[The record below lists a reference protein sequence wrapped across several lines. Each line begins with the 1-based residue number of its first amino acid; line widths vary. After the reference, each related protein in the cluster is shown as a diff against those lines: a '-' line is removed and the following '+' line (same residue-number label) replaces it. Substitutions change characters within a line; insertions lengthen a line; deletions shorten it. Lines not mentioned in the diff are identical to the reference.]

1 MTRMTVNRRSLEK
14 RMARLETVFRPV
26 LKRPPTEADLAF
38 TWALG
43 KLLETM
49 DQKHARI
56 VQDEVASL
64 RDPTKTPGA
73 RFSDLTVAAI
83 EYVEGHIQNG
93 LPLALPP
100 AVAQVYLDEPG
111 LVAIHDCEDCGYEV
125 PIGYAELHANPP
137 KPARIYFDRCPLCGG
152 KTGYDAFYRRNVQLK
167 NASGSA
173 AQEHGCTQR

>member
-1 MTRMTVNRRSLEK
+1 MINSRSLER

-26 LKRPPTEADLAF
+26 LRLPPTEADLVFAS
-38 TWALG
+38 ALG

-56 VQDEVASL
+56 VRDEVASL

-73 RFSDLTVAAI
+73 RFSDLTVATI
-83 EYVEGHIQNG
+83 LYVEGHIRDG

-100 AVAQVYLDEPG
+100 AVAQVYLDDSG

-125 PIGYAELHANPP
+125 PIGYAEPQASPP
-137 KPARIYFDRCPLCGG
+137 KPVRIYFDRCPLCGG
-152 KTGYDAFYRRNVQLK
+152 KTGYYAFYQRNARLK
-167 NASGSA
+167 KASGSA
-173 AQEHGCTQR
+173 ASEHACT

>member
-1 MTRMTVNRRSLEK
+1 MS
-14 RMARLETVFRPV
+14 RLETVFRPV
-26 LKRPPTEADLAF
+26 LKLPPTEADLAF
-38 TWALG
+38 TSALG

-56 VQDEVASL
+56 IRDLVTSL
-64 RDPTKTPGA
+64 RDPNTTPGG

-83 EYVEGHIQNG
+83 QRVERHIREG

-125 PIGYAELHANPP
+125 PIGYPEPQASPS
-137 KPARIYFDRCPLCGG
+137 KPVRIYFERCPLCGG
-152 KTGYDAFYRRNVQLK
+152 KTGYYAFYRRNVQLK
-167 NASGSA
+167 NASGPA
-173 AQEHGCTQR
+173 A